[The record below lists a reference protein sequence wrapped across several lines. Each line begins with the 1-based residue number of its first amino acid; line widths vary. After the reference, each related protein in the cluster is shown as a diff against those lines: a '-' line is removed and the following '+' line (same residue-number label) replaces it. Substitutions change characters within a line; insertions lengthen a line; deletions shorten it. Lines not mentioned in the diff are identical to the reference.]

1 MGEATPYARERT
13 HERLVELC
21 HSGLDVPGFF
31 DEAGRLVRRIVPFD
45 GFCSLTLDPAT
56 LLPTSHFTH
65 NSMRPEDVPRLAE
78 NEYAHEDFNK
88 IAALARAPR
97 PAGVLSAATEGV
109 LTRSARYREI
119 LSANGFGDELRLT
132 ALDESGCWAC
142 FAFYRAEGEAEFE
155 GADAD
160 FVAGLAKVL
169 AEGVR
174 RSILLA
180 AAPTEEGPD
189 APGLI
194 LLRSGG
200 EIEAITPAAERW
212 LRELITPAP
221 APGRLPQ
228 IVNAVA
234 YRALLV
240 AEGGE
245 EGMARA
251 RVPTASGRWIVLHG
265 SLVGDPAERRLAVII
280 EPARSPEI
288 APLIVEAYGLSE
300 REREVTRLVIQGL
313 STSEIAGALHLSPY
327 TVQDHLKSI
336 FEKLDVHSRREV
348 AAKVFFQHYVP
359 RLQEGAPIRSNGWF
373 LEDEASSSPPAGSP
387 HRL

>member
-1 MGEATPYARERT
+1 MAKVTPYARERT
-13 HERLVELC
+13 REKLLELC
-21 HSGLDVPGFF
+21 HSGTEVPEFF
-31 DEAGRLVRRIVPFD
+31 DEAGRLLQRVVPFE

-56 LLPTSHFTH
+56 LLPTSHLTH
-65 NSMRPEDVPRLAE
+65 NSMRPEDIPRLAE
-78 NEYAHEDFNK
+78 NEYLHEDFNK
-88 IAALARAPR
+88 FAVLARSPR
-97 PAGVLSAATEGV
+97 PAGTLSEATEGM
-109 LTRSARYREI
+109 LDRSARYREI

-132 ALDESGCWAC
+132 AVDDSGCWGC
-142 FAFYRAEGEAEFE
+142 FALYRAAGEAEFAAPE
-155 GADAD
+155 AD
-160 FVAGLAKVL
+160 FVAEVSGLL
-169 AEGVR
+169 AEGLR
-174 RSILLA
+174 CAILLA

-194 LLRSGG
+194 LLATDGA
-200 EIEAITPAAERW
+200 IEAVTPAAERW
-212 LRELITPAP
+212 LSELITPQP

-234 YRALLV
+234 YRAQLA
-240 AEGGE
+240 AEGGS

-251 RVPTASGRWIVLHG
+251 RVPTSTGRWVVLHG
-265 SLVGDPAERRLAVII
+265 SLVGDAPDRRTAVII

-313 STSEIAGALHLSPY
+313 STNEIASALHLSPY

-336 FEKLDVHSRREV
+336 FEKIGVHSRREV

-359 RLQEGAPIRSNGWF
+359 RLEEDAQVGSDGWF
-373 LEDEASSSPPAGSP
+373 AERPSA
-387 HRL
+387 R